1 MFYQTI
7 RTCELSIIVCLFC
20 LYDELACINGLIGS
34 LFLTDINFLNV
45 FSDVY
50 VERRQTLC
58 KLVLS
63 VDLRLP

>member
-20 LYDELACINGLIGS
+20 LYDELACINGLIRS

-50 VERRQTLC
+50 VERI
-58 KLVLS
+58 V
-63 VDLRLP
+63 